1 MNEKEI
7 ITKLLAIAATQQK
20 IIHKLA
26 QTTPAA
32 DPNLSY
38 LERIAMSVATNTG
51 LRTPISAFVKANTGS
66 NEGDATIESTYNVII
81 SGMEASDNATK
92 EKFITNYKNQ
102 VKAQKPELDG
112 KVNIIFA

>member
-7 ITKLLAIAATQQK
+7 IVKLLAIASTQQK

-26 QTTPAA
+26 QTSPA

-38 LERIAMSVATNTG
+38 LERVAASAATNTG
-51 LRTPISAFVKANTGS
+51 LRTPISAFVKANIGT

-81 SGMEASDNATK
+81 SGMETSDNPTK
-92 EKFITNYKNQ
+92 EKFMTNYKNQ

-112 KVNIIFA
+112 KINIIFA